1 MTALRTSAPPPP
13 PTPERAPAPPPA
25 PGPAGEVPPPAP
37 SRHRPRSAALRHS
50 QALMG
55 VILAVLALVVVGP
68 RVVARFQP
76 HLYAGT
82 VLQSDRPAP
91 SLEGLTFT
99 SGEPV
104 TMQALEGDVTLV
116 FFGYTN
122 CPDVCPTTMAA
133 LGRTVA
139 GLSPG
144 ERERVRVL
152 MVSVDPARDDASTL
166 ERYVTSFDP
175 TFEGVRGPDDVT
187 NRIASLYGVY
197 FAPDDA
203 GGSTIDHSASLI
215 GIGPDGALRV
225 VWPPNVTEQALASD
239 VRALLP

>member
-1 MTALRTSAPPPP
+1 MTALR
-13 PTPERAPAPPPA
+13 R
-25 PGPAGEVPPPAP
+25 
-37 SRHRPRSAALRHS
+37 SRSLMAVAL
-50 QALMG
+50 
-55 VILAVLALVVVGP
+55 VVLALLVAGP
-68 RVVARFQP
+68 RVVARFRP

-82 VLQSDRPAP
+82 VLQSDQPAP
-91 SLEGLTFT
+91 SLEGLQLT
-99 SGEPV
+99 SGGSVSME
-104 TMQALEGDVTLV
+104 ALKGDVVLV

-133 LGRTVA
+133 LARTMA

-144 ERERVRVL
+144 ERSRVRVL
-152 MVSVDPARDDASTL
+152 MVTVDPARDDAAAL

-175 TFEGVRGPDDVT
+175 TFVGAFGPGDATD
-187 NRIASLYGVY
+187 RIASRYGVY

-225 VWPPNVTEQALASD
+225 VWPPTVTEQALASD

>member
-1 MTALRTSAPPPP
+1 MTALRA
-13 PTPERAPAPPPA
+13 PTPRPAA
-25 PGPAGEVPPPAP
+25 ESARDVPPPRP
-37 SRHRPRSAALRHS
+37 PRHRPGALALRHS
-50 QALMG
+50 RSLVTIA
-55 VILAVLALVVVGP
+55 LAVLALLVAGP

-91 SLEGLTFT
+91 SLDGLTFT
-99 SGEPV
+99 SGQPV
-104 TMQALEGDVTLV
+104 SMEALEGDVVLV

-122 CPDVCPTTMAA
+122 CPDVCPTMMAA
-133 LGRTVA
+133 LARTMA

-144 ERERVRVL
+144 ERDRVRVL
-152 MVSVDPARDDASTL
+152 MVSVDPARDDAPTL
-166 ERYVTSFDP
+166 AGYVTSFDP
-175 TFEGVRGPDDVT
+175 AFEGVLGPVDVT
-187 NRIASLYGVY
+187 DRIASLYGVY

>member
-1 MTALRTSAPPPP
+1 MTALHPSAPPAGPASAHEPLPP
-13 PTPERAPAPPPA
+13 PGPGRA
-25 PGPAGEVPPPAP
+25 
-37 SRHRPRSAALRHS
+37 RPTLAALRHS
-50 QALMG
+50 R
-55 VILAVLALVVVGP
+55 ALVTVVLILLAILVAGP
-68 RVVARFQP
+68 RIVARFQP

-91 SLEGLTFT
+91 SLEGLTYT

-104 TMQALEGDVTLV
+104 TMAALKGDVTLV

-133 LGRTVA
+133 LARTVA
-139 GLSPG
+139 DLRPE
-144 ERERVRVL
+144 ERERLRVL
-152 MVSVDPARDDASTL
+152 MVTVDPARDDAATL

-175 TFEGVRGPDDVT
+175 AFEGALGPADVT
-187 NRIASLYGVY
+187 SRIASLYGVY

-215 GIGPDGALRV
+215 GIGSDGALRV
-225 VWPPNVTEQALASD
+225 VWPPNVTEGALGSD
-239 VRALLP
+239 IRALMP